1 MVCGTLRLLTMQ
13 RNDSLLSNPRA
24 QQRAHTRHPS
34 TPRAARRRGL
44 ALASLWRMTGASRK
58 RPRAAAASTKR
69 RAEPAQSPSPRAA
82 GDEPRVC
89 RTAATSLGLL
99 TLCATPRGV
108 CSLTFS
114 SGAGGADKSKAPASP
129 LEAQAEAWRAQA
141 VAYVDA
147 PARPQASLSF
157 PVDVADAGTPFQRR
171 VWQLLAAL
179 PFGETTTYGALAAAL
194 RSSPRAVGQAVGR
207 NPVGVR
213 VPCHR
218 VVAHGGKLGGFA
230 WGTDAKRAL
239 LRREGVTPPPP

>member
-1 MVCGTLRLLTMQ
+1 
-13 RNDSLLSNPRA
+13 
-24 QQRAHTRHPS
+24 
-34 TPRAARRRGL
+34 
-44 ALASLWRMTGASRK
+44 MTGASRK
-58 RPRAAAASTKR
+58 RPRAATASTRR
-69 RAEPAQSPSPRAA
+69 RAEPAPSPRAA

-129 LEAQAEAWRAQA
+129 LEAQAEAWLAQA